1 MSARDKSILDIQH
14 IAKTL
19 VSQGCWPRYEQFPTM
34 DTVTAMLSGCLCLSM
49 IPLLLI
55 WNESLSCWT

>member
-34 DTVTAMLSGCLCLSM
+34 DTVTAMLSGCVFL
-49 IPLLLI
+49 
-55 WNESLSCWT
+55 